1 MVYGGGGWVGR
12 PLNIKNRA
20 GSLTGELPVTH
31 RSRETPA
38 GGKDVTKDTG
48 LDGAVGL
55 FDPDNHKAMAAS
67 CPPSPLQL
75 SCTWRFMLGSCMTN
89 TARVG
94 M

>member
-1 MVYGGGGWVGR
+1 MGR

-67 CPPSPLQL
+67 CPPPLC
-75 SCTWRFMLGSCMTN
+75 SCPAPGGSC
-89 TARVG
+89 
-94 M
+94 